1 LAERVTLPDNH
12 WMNEERVRA
21 IAAESAALQ
30 RSFIEASAGLLCDVS
45 QRLSDALHAG
55 GKLLVC
61 GNGGSAADAQHL
73 AAELVGRY
81 EHDRAGLAAI
91 ALTTDPSVVTSV
103 GNDFGFDDV
112 FRRQVEALGRPG
124 DVVLGI
130 STSGNSR
137 NVVAALS
144 YARDKGLYS
153 VGLTGRGGGIMADVV
168 DDLIDVAG
176 ESTARIQEVH
186 GLVVHILCEFVEQRL
201 IQPTEKT

>member
-1 LAERVTLPDNH
+1 
-12 WMNEERVRA
+12 MNEERVRA